1 MVCACAL
8 WARAGWE
15 QGLSIT
21 AGWTRGHG
29 AAAASSLQD
38 LAIANRCICFCTR
51 DLFPTDPPS
60 VILSVFRAVA
70 CQDRV
75 LHPVGTDCVH
85 ERFAEEHSMQTV
97 KLVLDQYPVILLPPP
112 ACFLLSFVHHLKTV
126 SVIILPQDIH
136 HLTEY
141 LRAKNRSL

>member
-1 MVCACAL
+1 MVCTCAL

-15 QGLSIT
+15 HGLSIT
-21 AGWTRGHG
+21 AGWTREHG

-38 LAIANRCICFCTR
+38 LAIANRFCTR
-51 DLFPTDPPS
+51 DLFPTGPPS

-75 LHPVGTDCVH
+75 LHPVGTDRVH
-85 ERFAEEHSMQTV
+85 ERFAEEHSMQAV
-97 KLVLDQYPVILLPPP
+97 KLVLDQNPVILLSPP
-112 ACFLLSFVHHLKTV
+112 ACFLLSFVHQLKTV

-136 HLTEY
+136 HLIE
-141 LRAKNRSL
+141 